1 MANAGTNQ
9 AVQDPVSRPGNRR
22 CLPFC
27 NAQENVMHRLLAAAL
42 LLLFATPVFAAMQAS
57 PVEWKIGKQAFA
69 GYVVYDD
76 ASKETRPG
84 IVMVPNWMGVNAA
97 AVEKA
102 KRIAGDKYVILL
114 ADVYGKGVNPKDHT
128 EAKKALQSAYAAPE
142 GLATRV
148 AKAVE
153 VLKSQ
158 QGRVP
163 LDTDRIGAI
172 GFCFGGGAVLDLARS
187 GADVAGVVSFH
198 GNLKASAEPG
208 PEGIKASV
216 LVLNGADDA
225 SVPAEDRSNFV
236 KQMNE
241 AKADWQLVDFGGT
254 VHCFTEPE
262 ETAEGNCRYNERSA
276 TRAFRLMDDFFAER
290 FGRK

>member
-1 MANAGTNQ
+1 MHYRLHAGATV
-9 AVQDPVSRPGNRR
+9 AAYASETHR
-22 CLPFC
+22 
-27 NAQENVMHRLLAAAL
+27 ENVMHRLIIAAL
-42 LLLFATPVFAAMQAS
+42 ILVFATPVFAAMQAT
-57 PVEWKIGKQAFA
+57 PVEWKIGKQEFA

-76 ASKETRPG
+76 ASRGERPG

-114 ADVYGKGVNPKDHT
+114 ADVYGKGINPKDHT
-128 EAKKALQSAYAAPE
+128 EAMKALQSAYAAPE
-142 GLATRV
+142 GLAARV
-148 AKAVE
+148 AKAVT

-158 QGRVP
+158 RGNVP
-163 LDTDRIGAI
+163 LDTSRIGAI

-187 GADVAGVVSFH
+187 GAEIAGVVSFH
-198 GNLKASAEPG
+198 GNLKASVKPG
-208 PEGIKASV
+208 PEGIKAGV

-225 SVPAEDRSNFV
+225 SVSGEDRVNFV

-241 AKADWQLVDFGGT
+241 AKADWQFVDFGGT

-262 ETAEGNCRYNERSA
+262 EKAEGNCRYNERSA
-276 TRAFRLMDDFFAER
+276 TRAFRMMDDFFAER
-290 FGRK
+290 FGKK